1 MYEELVDRGMTRDVA
16 HEELRSASMVAVET
30 GSNLEEVC
38 RNSESIMKL
47 FDEEDF
53 SGLFEPES
61 HLGSSIQIV
70 NRSIAIARDQVS
82 QK

>member
-1 MYEELVDRGMTRDVA
+1 
-16 HEELRSASMVAVET
+16 MVAVET

-47 FDEEDF
+47 FDERDF

-70 NRSIAIARDQVS
+70 NRSIAIARDQAS